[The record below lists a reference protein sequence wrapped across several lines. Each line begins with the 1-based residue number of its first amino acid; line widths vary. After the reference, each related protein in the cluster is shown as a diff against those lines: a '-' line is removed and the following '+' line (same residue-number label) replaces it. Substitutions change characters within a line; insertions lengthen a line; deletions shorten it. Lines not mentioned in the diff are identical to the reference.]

1 MISKVKSTKLVEI
14 FFYVSDA
21 YEKELKFSC
30 ERFSNNSCPDFTD
43 QEIMTVYL
51 FCQNQEQR
59 TKIKQIYKF
68 ADEYLRSW
76 FPKLPSYA
84 AFNNR
89 INRLS
94 EAFRLLMDS
103 LLRTHQPSDCST
115 YESLLDSLP
124 VITCSGKRV
133 GKVAPELT
141 EKGYC
146 STKSMYYYGLKLHTL
161 AFRRANQL
169 PFPEQLLITAAS
181 ENDLN
186 VFRNA
191 WSNIENRTFF
201 GDKIYHDHDFFKRL
215 FATQNTVMMTPVKA
229 VKGQSEWEKQHDR
242 AANDLFSKA
251 VSKVRQPIEG
261 WFNWLIEKTDFQRAS
276 KVRSAKGLLVH
287 VFGKLAAA
295 FIYLI
300 FNP

>member
-30 ERFSNNSCPDFTD
+30 ERFSNNNCPDFSD

-51 FCQNQEQR
+51 FCTSQEQR
-59 TKIKQIYKF
+59 TKIKQIYAF

-94 EAFRLLMDS
+94 EAFRLLTAS
-103 LLRTHQPSDCST
+103 LLRTHQPSDCASH
-115 YESLLDSLP
+115 ESLLDSLP
-124 VITCSGKRV
+124 VITCSGKRT

-141 EKGYC
+141 DKGYC
-146 STKSMYYYGLKLHTL
+146 STKSLYYHGLKLHTL
-161 AFRRANQL
+161 AFRRVKQL
-169 PFPEQLLITAAS
+169 PYPEQLLITAAS

-201 GDKIYHDHDFFKRL
+201 GDKIYHDNNFFERL
-215 FATQNTVMMTPVKA
+215 YKSHNAVMLTPVKA
-229 VKGQSEWEKQHDR
+229 VKGQSEWEKQHDS

-261 WFNWLIEKTDFQRAS
+261 WFNWLIEKTDFQRAN

-300 FNP
+300 FNS

>member
-30 ERFSNNSCPDFTD
+30 ERFSNNSCPEFTD

-59 TKIKQIYKF
+59 TKIKQIYCF

-76 FPKLPSYA
+76 FPKLPSYK

-94 EAFRLLMDS
+94 EAFRLLTDS
-103 LLRTHQPSDCST
+103 LLRNYQPSDCSAQ
-115 YESLLDSLP
+115 ESLLDSLP
-124 VITCSGKRV
+124 VITCSGKRT

-141 EKGYC
+141 DKGYC
-146 STKSMYYYGLKLHTL
+146 STKSLYYHGLKLHTL
-161 AFRRANQL
+161 AFRRDKQL

-201 GDKIYHDHDFFKRL
+201 GDKIYHDHDFFERV
-215 FATQNTVMMTPVKA
+215 FVTHNAVMLTPVKSI
-229 VKGQSEWEKQHDR
+229 KGQSEWEKQHDR

-261 WFNWLIEKTDFQRAS
+261 WFSWLIEKTDFQRAN

>member
-14 FFYVSDA
+14 FFYVSDT

-30 ERFSNNSCPDFTD
+30 ERFSNNSCPEFSD

-51 FCQNQEQR
+51 FCISQEQR
-59 TKIKQIYKF
+59 TKIKQIHNF
-68 ADEYLRSW
+68 ANEYLRSW

-94 EAFRLLMDS
+94 EAFRLLTAS
-103 LLRTHQPSDCST
+103 LLQTHQPLDCFT
-115 YESLLDSLP
+115 QESLVDSLP

-146 STKSMYYYGLKLHTL
+146 STKSMYYFGLKLHTL
-161 AFRRANQL
+161 AFRRENQL

-191 WSNIENRTFF
+191 WNTIDNRTFF
-201 GDKIYHDHDFFKRL
+201 GDKIYHDHDFFERL
-215 FATQNTVMMTPVKA
+215 YVTQNAVMLTPVKA
-229 VKGQSEWEKQHDR
+229 IKGQSEWEKQHDR

-295 FIYLI
+295 FIFLI

>member
-30 ERFSNNSCPDFTD
+30 ERFSNNSCPEFTD

-51 FCQNQEQR
+51 FCISQEQR
-59 TKIKQIYKF
+59 TKISQIYCF
-68 ADEYLRSW
+68 ADDYLRSW

-94 EAFRLLMDS
+94 EAFRLLTDS
-103 LLRTHQPSDCST
+103 LLRTYQPSDCST
-115 YESLLDSLP
+115 QESLLDSLP

-133 GKVAPELT
+133 GKVATELT

-146 STKSMYYYGLKLHTL
+146 STKSMFYYGIKLHTL
-161 AFRRANQL
+161 AFRRENQL
-169 PFPEQLLITAAS
+169 PFPEQLLITSAA

-191 WSNIENRTFF
+191 WSNIEHRTFF
-201 GDKIYHDHDFFKRL
+201 GDKIYHDHDFFERL
-215 FATQNTVMMTPVKA
+215 YETQNAVMLTPVKA

>member
-1 MISKVKSTKLVEI
+1 MISKDKSTKLVEI

-21 YEKELKFSC
+21 FDKELKFSC
-30 ERFSNNSCPDFTD
+30 ERFSNNCQPEFTD

-51 FCQNQEQR
+51 FCISQEQR
-59 TKIKQIYKF
+59 TKISQIYCF
-68 ADEYLRSW
+68 ADDYLRSW

-94 EAFRLLMDS
+94 EAFRLLTDS
-103 LLRTHQPSDCST
+103 LLRTYQPSDCST
-115 YESLLDSLP
+115 QESLLDSLP

-133 GKVAPELT
+133 GKVATEIT

-146 STKSMYYYGLKLHTL
+146 STKSMFYYGIKLHTL
-161 AFRRANQL
+161 GFRRENQL
-169 PFPEQLLITAAS
+169 PFPEQLLITSAA

-191 WSNIENRTFF
+191 WSNIEHRTFF
-201 GDKIYHDHDFFKRL
+201 GDKIYHDHDFFERL
-215 FATQNTVMMTPVKA
+215 YETQNAVMLTPVKA

-276 KVRSAKGLLVH
+276 KVRSTKGLLVH

>member
-30 ERFSNNSCPDFTD
+30 ERFSNNSSPEFTD

-51 FCQNQEQR
+51 FCINQEQR
-59 TKIKQIYKF
+59 TKISQIYCF
-68 ADEYLRSW
+68 ADDYLRSW
-76 FPKLPSYA
+76 FPKLPSYS

-94 EAFRLLMDS
+94 EAFRLLTDS
-103 LLRTHQPSDCST
+103 LLRTYQPSDCSIQ
-115 YESLLDSLP
+115 ESLLDSLP

-133 GKVAPELT
+133 GKVATELT

-146 STKSMYYYGLKLHTL
+146 STKSMFYYGIKLHTL
-161 AFRRANQL
+161 AFRRENQL
-169 PFPEQLLITAAS
+169 PFPEQLLITSAA

-191 WSNIENRTFF
+191 WSNIEHRTFF
-201 GDKIYHDHDFFKRL
+201 GDKIYHDHDFFERL
-215 FATQNTVMMTPVKA
+215 YETQNAVMLTPVKA

>member
-1 MISKVKSTKLVEI
+1 
-14 FFYVSDA
+14 
-21 YEKELKFSC
+21 
-30 ERFSNNSCPDFTD
+30 
-43 QEIMTVYL
+43 MTVYL
-51 FCQNQEQR
+51 FCISQEQR
-59 TKIKQIYKF
+59 TKIKQIYNF
-68 ADEYLRSW
+68 ANEYLRSW

-94 EAFRLLMDS
+94 EAFRLLTAS
-103 LLRTHQPSDCST
+103 LLQTHQPLDCFIQ
-115 YESLLDSLP
+115 ESLLDSLP

-146 STKSMYYYGLKLHTL
+146 STKSMYYFGLKLHTL
-161 AFRRANQL
+161 AFRRENQL
-169 PFPEQLLITAAS
+169 PFPEQLLITSAS

-191 WSNIENRTFF
+191 WSTIENRTFF
-201 GDKIYHDHDFFKRL
+201 GDKIYHDHDFFERL
-215 FATQNTVMMTPVKA
+215 SVTQNVVMLTPVKA
-229 VKGQSEWEKQHDR
+229 IKGQSEWEKQQDR

-251 VSKVRQPIEG
+251 VSRVRQPIEG

-276 KVRSAKGLLVH
+276 KVRSTKGLLVH

>member
-14 FFYVSDA
+14 FLYVSDA

-30 ERFSNNSCPDFTD
+30 QRFSNNSCPDFSD

-51 FCQNQEQR
+51 FCINQEQR
-59 TKIKQIYKF
+59 TKIKQIYTF

-76 FPKLPSYA
+76 FPKLPSYK

-94 EAFRLLMDS
+94 EAFRLLTAS
-103 LLRTHQPSDCST
+103 LLRTHQPSDCVSR
-115 YESLLDSLP
+115 ESLLDSLP

-161 AFRRANQL
+161 AFRRENKL
-169 PFPEQLLITAAS
+169 PFPEQLLITTAS

-191 WSNIENRTFF
+191 WSSIENRTFF
-201 GDKIYHDHDFFKRL
+201 GDKIYHNHDFFENL
-215 FATQNTVMMTPVKA
+215 YATHNAVMLTPVKTT
-229 VKGQSEWEKQHDR
+229 KGQTEWEKQYDR

>member
-30 ERFSNNSCPDFTD
+30 ERFSNNSCPEFTD

-59 TKIKQIYKF
+59 TKIKQIYCF

-76 FPKLPSYA
+76 FPKLPSYK

-94 EAFRLLMDS
+94 EAFRLLTDS
-103 LLRTHQPSDCST
+103 LLRNYQPSDCSAQ
-115 YESLLDSLP
+115 ESLLDSLP
-124 VITCSGKRV
+124 VITCSGKRT

-141 EKGYC
+141 DKGYC
-146 STKSMYYYGLKLHTL
+146 STKSLFYHGLKLHTL
-161 AFRRANQL
+161 AFRREKQL
-169 PFPEQLLITAAS
+169 PYPEQLLITAAS

-186 VFRNA
+186 VFRNC
-191 WSNIENRTFF
+191 WSNIEHRTFF
-201 GDKIYHDHDFFKRL
+201 GDKIYHDHYFFERL
-215 FATQNTVMMTPVKA
+215 YKTHNAVMLTPVKSI
-229 VKGQSEWEKQHDR
+229 KGQSEWEKQHDR

-261 WFNWLIEKTDFQRAS
+261 WFNWLIEKTDFQRAN

>member
-30 ERFSNNSCPDFTD
+30 ERFSNNSCPAFSD

-51 FCQNQEQR
+51 FCISQEQR
-59 TKIKQIYKF
+59 TKIKQIYNF
-68 ADEYLRSW
+68 ADQYLRSW

-94 EAFRLLMDS
+94 EAFRLLMTS
-103 LLRTHQPSDCST
+103 LLQTHQPSDCSNH
-115 YESLLDSLP
+115 ESLLDSLP

-133 GKVAPELT
+133 GKVALELT
-141 EKGYC
+141 DKGYC
-146 STKSMYYYGLKLHTL
+146 STKSLYYYGLKLHTL
-161 AFRRANQL
+161 AFRRDKQL

-201 GDKIYHDHDFFKRL
+201 GDKIYHDHDFFERV
-215 FATQNTVMMTPVKA
+215 FVTHNAVMLTPVKSI
-229 VKGQSEWEKQHDR
+229 KGQSEWEKQHDR

-287 VFGKLAAA
+287 IFGKLAAA

>member
-1 MISKVKSTKLVEI
+1 MISKDKSTKLVEI

-21 YEKELKFSC
+21 FDQEVKFSC
-30 ERFSNNSCPDFTD
+30 ERFSNNNQPEFTD

-51 FCQNQEQR
+51 FCISQEQR
-59 TKIKQIYKF
+59 TKISQIYCF
-68 ADEYLRSW
+68 ADDYLRSW

-94 EAFRLLMDS
+94 EAFRLLTDS
-103 LLRTHQPSDCST
+103 LLRSYQPADCSPQ
-115 YESLLDSLP
+115 ESLLDSLP

-133 GKVAPELT
+133 GKVATEIT

-146 STKSMYYYGLKLHTL
+146 STKSMFYYGIKLHTL
-161 AFRRANQL
+161 AFRRENQL
-169 PFPEQLLITAAS
+169 PFPEQLLISSAAES
-181 ENDLN
+181 DLN

-191 WSNIENRTFF
+191 WSNIEHRTFF
-201 GDKIYHDHDFFKRL
+201 GDKIYHDHDFFERL
-215 FATQNTVMMTPVKA
+215 YETQNAVMLTPVKA

-276 KVRSAKGLLVH
+276 KVRSTKGLLVH

>member
-1 MISKVKSTKLVEI
+1 MISKAKSTKLVEI

-30 ERFSNNSCPDFTD
+30 ERYSNNSSPEFSDVEIMTIYLFCTD
-43 QEIMTVYL
+43 QE
-51 FCQNQEQR
+51 QR
-59 TKIKQIYKF
+59 FKIKQIHKF

-94 EAFRLLMDS
+94 EAFRLLTES
-103 LLRTHQPSDCST
+103 LLRTHQPEDCFHDV
-115 YESLLDSLP
+115 SLLDSLP
-124 VITCSGKRV
+124 IITCSGKRV

-161 AFRRANQL
+161 AFRREKQL
-169 PFPEQLLITAAS
+169 PFPEQMLITSAS

-191 WSNIENRTFF
+191 WSNISNRTFF
-201 GDKIYHDHDFFKRL
+201 GDKIYHDHDFFECL
-215 FATQNTVMMTPVKA
+215 SSTQNAVMMTPVKGI
-229 VKGQSEWEKQHDR
+229 KGQSEWEKQHDK
-242 AANDLFSKA
+242 AANDLFSQA

-261 WFNWLIEKTDFQRAS
+261 FFHWLIEKTDFQRAS
-276 KVRSAKGLLVH
+276 KVRSTKGLLVH

-295 FIYLI
+295 LIYLI

>member
-30 ERFSNNSCPDFTD
+30 ERFSNNSCPEFTD
-43 QEIMTVYL
+43 QEIMTIYL
-51 FCQNQEQR
+51 FCISQEQR
-59 TKIKQIYKF
+59 TKIKQIHNF

-94 EAFRLLMDS
+94 EAFRLLTSS
-103 LLRTHQPSDCST
+103 LLRTHQPSDCSNQI
-115 YESLLDSLP
+115 SLLDSLP
-124 VITCSGKRV
+124 VITCLGSRV
-133 GKVAPELT
+133 GKVAPQLT

-146 STKSMYYYGLKLHTL
+146 STKSLYYYGVKLHAL
-161 AFRRANQL
+161 AFRREKQL
-169 PFPEQLLITAAS
+169 PFPEQLLITPAS

-186 VFRNA
+186 VFKNN

-201 GDKIYHDHDFFKRL
+201 GDKIYHNVDYFDHLAKS
-215 FATQNTVMMTPVKA
+215 QNSIMLTPVKA
-229 VKGQSEWEKQHDR
+229 IQNQSEWEKQHDR

-251 VSKVRQPIEG
+251 VSRMRQPIESF
-261 WFNWLIEKTDFQRAS
+261 FNWLIEKTDFQRAS
-276 KVRSAKGLLVH
+276 KVRSANGLLIH

>member
-21 YEKELKFSC
+21 YEKELRFSC
-30 ERFSNNSCPDFTD
+30 ERFTNNCCPDFSD

-51 FCQNQEQR
+51 FCIDQEQR
-59 TKIKQIYKF
+59 TKIKQIYNF
-68 ADEYLRSW
+68 ANDYLRSW

-84 AFNNR
+84 AFNNQ

-94 EAFRLLMDS
+94 EAFRLLTSS
-103 LLRTHQPSDCST
+103 LLQTFQPTDCYT
-115 YESLLDSLP
+115 DESLLDSLP
-124 VITCSGKRV
+124 IITCSGKRV
-133 GKVAPELT
+133 GKVATELT

-146 STKSMYYYGLKLHTL
+146 STKSMYYYGLKLHAL
-161 AFRRANQL
+161 AFRREKQL
-169 PFPEQLLITAAS
+169 PFPEQMLITPAS

-201 GDKIYHDHDFFKRL
+201 GDKSYHDHDFFERL
-215 FATQNTVMMTPVKA
+215 SATQNAVMLTPVKGI
-229 VKGQSEWEKQHDR
+229 KGQSEWEKQHDR

-261 WFNWLIEKTDFQRAS
+261 LFYWLIEKTDFQRAS
-276 KVRSAKGLLVH
+276 KVRSTKGLLVH

-295 FIYLI
+295 LIYLI

>member
-1 MISKVKSTKLVEI
+1 MISKAKSTKLVEI

-30 ERFSNNSCPDFTD
+30 ERYSNNSCPEFSDEEIMTIYLFCTD
-43 QEIMTVYL
+43 QE
-51 FCQNQEQR
+51 QR
-59 TKIKQIYKF
+59 FKIKQIYNF
-68 ADEYLRSW
+68 ADDYLRSW

-94 EAFRLLMDS
+94 EAFRLLTSS
-103 LLRTHQPSDCST
+103 LLRTHQPTDCLIH
-115 YESLLDSLP
+115 ESLLDSLP
-124 VITCSGKRV
+124 IITCSGKRV
-133 GKVAPELT
+133 GKVATELT
-141 EKGYC
+141 KKGYC
-146 STKSMYYYGLKLHTL
+146 STKSMYYYGLKLHAL
-161 AFRRANQL
+161 AFRREKQL
-169 PFPEQLLITAAS
+169 PFPEQILITPAS

-201 GDKIYHDHDFFKRL
+201 GDKIYHDHGFFRRL
-215 FATQNTVMMTPVKA
+215 SATQNAVMLTPVKGI
-229 VKGQSEWEKQHDR
+229 KGQSDWEKQHDR
-242 AANDLFSKA
+242 AANDLFSRA

-261 WFNWLIEKTDFQRAS
+261 FFHWLIEKTDFQRAC
-276 KVRSAKGLLVH
+276 KVRSTKGLLVH

-295 FIYLI
+295 LIYLI

>member
-14 FFYVSDA
+14 FFYVSDS

-30 ERFSNNSCPDFTD
+30 ERFSNNSCPEFTD

-51 FCQNQEQR
+51 FCISQEQR
-59 TKIKQIYKF
+59 TKIKQIYNF
-68 ADEYLRSW
+68 ANDYLRSW

-94 EAFRLLMDS
+94 EAFRLLTAS
-103 LLRTHQPSDCST
+103 LLQTHQPLDCFT
-115 YESLLDSLP
+115 QESLLDSLP

-146 STKSMYYYGLKLHTL
+146 STKSMYYFGLKLHAL
-161 AFRRANQL
+161 AFRRENQL

-191 WSNIENRTFF
+191 WSTIDNRTFF
-201 GDKIYHDHDFFKRL
+201 GDKIYHDHDFFERL
-215 FATQNTVMMTPVKA
+215 YVTRNAVMMTPVKA
-229 VKGQSEWEKQHDR
+229 IKGQSEWEKQQDR

>member
-30 ERFSNNSCPDFTD
+30 ERFSNNSCPEFTD

-51 FCQNQEQR
+51 FCISQEQR
-59 TKIKQIYKF
+59 TKIKQIHKF

-84 AFNNR
+84 AYNNR

-94 EAFRLLMDS
+94 EAFRLLTSS
-103 LLRTHQPSDCST
+103 LLRTHQPSDCSNQI
-115 YESLLDSLP
+115 SLLDSLP
-124 VITCSGKRV
+124 VITCLGSRV
-133 GKVAPELT
+133 GKVAPQLT

-146 STKSMYYYGLKLHTL
+146 STKSLYYYGVKLHAL
-161 AFRRANQL
+161 AFRREKQL
-169 PFPEQLLITAAS
+169 PFPEQLIITPAS

-186 VFRNA
+186 VFKNN

-201 GDKIYHDHDFFKRL
+201 GDKIYHNVDYFEHLAKS
-215 FATQNTVMMTPVKA
+215 QNAIMLTPVKA
-229 VKGQSEWEKQHDR
+229 IQNQSEWEKQHDR

-251 VSKVRQPIEG
+251 VSRMRQPIESF
-261 WFNWLIEKTDFQRAS
+261 FNWLIEKTDFQRAS
-276 KVRSAKGLLVH
+276 KVRSANGLLIH

-295 FIYLI
+295 LIYLI

>member
-1 MISKVKSTKLVEI
+1 
-14 FFYVSDA
+14 
-21 YEKELKFSC
+21 
-30 ERFSNNSCPDFTD
+30 
-43 QEIMTVYL
+43 MT
-51 FCQNQEQR
+51 
-59 TKIKQIYKF
+59 
-68 ADEYLRSW
+68 
-76 FPKLPSYA
+76 
-84 AFNNR
+84 
-89 INRLS
+89 
-94 EAFRLLMDS
+94 DS
-103 LLRTHQPSDCST
+103 LLQTHQPSDCSAQ
-115 YESLLDSLP
+115 ESLLDSLP
-124 VITCSGKRV
+124 VITCSGIRT

-141 EKGYC
+141 DKGYC
-146 STKSMYYYGLKLHTL
+146 SAKSLYYHSLKLHTL
-161 AFRRANQL
+161 AFRRDKQL

-186 VFRNA
+186 VFRNT

-201 GDKIYHDHDFFKRL
+201 GDKIYHDHDFFERGFL
-215 FATQNTVMMTPVKA
+215 TNNAVMLTPFKSI
-229 VKGQSEWEKQHDR
+229 KGQSEWEKQHDR

-295 FIYLI
+295 FIFLI

>member
-1 MISKVKSTKLVEI
+1 MISKAKSTKLVEI

-30 ERFSNNSCPDFTD
+30 ERFSNNSCPEFTD

-51 FCQNQEQR
+51 FCISQEQR
-59 TKIKQIYKF
+59 TKIKQIYNF

-94 EAFRLLMDS
+94 EAFRLLTVS
-103 LLRTHQPSDCST
+103 LLQTHQPLDCFT
-115 YESLLDSLP
+115 QESLLDSLP
-124 VITCSGKRV
+124 IITCSGKRV

-146 STKSMYYYGLKLHTL
+146 STKSMYYFGLKLHTL
-161 AFRRANQL
+161 AFRRENQL

-191 WSNIENRTFF
+191 WSTIDNRTFF
-201 GDKIYHDHDFFKRL
+201 GDKIYHDHDFFERL
-215 FATQNTVMMTPVKA
+215 YITQNVVMMTPVKA
-229 VKGQSEWEKQHDR
+229 IKGQSEWEKHQDR

>member
-30 ERFSNNSCPDFTD
+30 ERFSNNSSPEFSD

-51 FCQNQEQR
+51 FCISQEQR
-59 TKIKQIYKF
+59 TKIKQIYNF
-68 ADEYLRSW
+68 ANEYLRSW

-94 EAFRLLMDS
+94 EAFRLLTAS
-103 LLRTHQPSDCST
+103 LLQTHKPLDCLT
-115 YESLLDSLP
+115 QESLLDSLP

-146 STKSMYYYGLKLHTL
+146 STKSMYYFGLKLHTL
-161 AFRRANQL
+161 AFRRENQL

-186 VFRNA
+186 VFKNA
-191 WSNIENRTFF
+191 WSTIDNRIFF
-201 GDKIYHDHDFFKRL
+201 GDKIYHDHDFFERL
-215 FATQNTVMMTPVKA
+215 YLTQNAVMMTPVKA
-229 VKGQSEWEKQHDR
+229 IKGQSEWEKHHDR